1 MSQPF
6 PAPRDMKTFLII
18 WSGQLISMLGS
29 GLTNF
34 ALGVWIFDQT
44 GQATPFAITVLFASL
59 PRILLAPIAGSVADR
74 WNRRWIM
81 LLADTGAALLT
92 LGVALLL
99 FSGRLA
105 VWHIYLVALLGS
117 VFGAF
122 QEPAYVASIAM
133 LVPKKH
139 LARANGL
146 VQMGQALETL
156 ISPALAGVLFV
167 TIGMQGIIAIDFLTY
182 FFAIGALLL
191 VRIPQPEAPPSE
203 IEGGRGQL
211 LADTLFGWHYLRAR
225 VGLLG
230 ILLYFAMVNFMLN
243 WAMVLSTPLIL
254 TFGAA
259 STLGLVQ
266 TVSGAGM
273 LAGSVLMSTWGG
285 PKRRINAVIGFIVL
299 ASLGLLLMGLR
310 PSAVSVGAGIFV
322 LLFCVPLASGPAS
335 AIFQSKVDPAV
346 QGRVFAMR
354 SMISRSMMPLAFLT
368 AGPLADYVFEPW
380 MRDGGVLA
388 STILG
393 RLLGTGA
400 GRGMGLMFVIA
411 GLGGILV
418 SVLAFAHP
426 RIRRVEDE
434 LPDAIP
440 EARDEEAVLM
450 RESPTPETVP
460 SLTS

>member
-1 MSQPF
+1 
-6 PAPRDMKTFLII
+6 
-18 WSGQLISMLGS
+18 
-29 GLTNF
+29 
-34 ALGVWIFDQT
+34 
-44 GQATPFAITVLFASL
+44 LFANL

-74 WNRRWIM
+74 RNRRWIM

-167 TIGMQGIIAIDFLTY
+167 TTGMQGIIVIDFLTY

-203 IEGGRGQL
+203 AKEGRGQL
-211 LADTLFGWHYLRAR
+211 LADTLFGWNYLRAR

-230 ILLYFAMVNFMLN
+230 ILLYFALVNFVLN
-243 WAMVLSTPLIL
+243 WAMVLNAPLIL
-254 TFGAA
+254 TFGTA

-266 TVSGAGM
+266 AVSGVGM
-273 LAGSVLMSTWGG
+273 LAGSMLMSAWGG

-299 ASLGLLLMGLR
+299 SSLGLLLMGLR

-335 AIFQSKVDPAV
+335 AIFQTKVDPAV

-354 SMISRSMMPLAFLT
+354 IMIARSMMPLAFLT

-380 MRDGGVLA
+380 MRDGGILA

-411 GLGGILV
+411 GLGGILA
-418 SVLAFAHP
+418 SVLAYAHP

-440 EARDEEAVLM
+440 EADDEETALV
-450 RESPTPETVP
+450 REPPTPETVP